1 MDGQVIG
8 VVSHIISQSG
18 GSEGLGF
25 VITSNLAREVLLE
38 QRTIWSGL
46 EGTLVSG
53 QLAQALNLPQEAGVL
68 VQRVAAGSPASTL
81 GLKPGTMRAVV
92 GGMLSVNGL
101 IVVLALALVLLMGS
115 PVGVAAESADAV
127 APVDSGRS
135 LGAALA
141 TGLAC
146 IGAGIAVGIAG
157 AAAIGGITEKPE
169 ILGKALIFVGLAE
182 GIAIYGLIISFM
194 ILNG

>member
-1 MDGQVIG
+1 MMNQVIA
-8 VVSHIISQSG
+8 G
-18 GSEGLGF
+18 GL
-25 VITSNLAREVLLE
+25 T
-38 QRTIWSGL
+38 
-46 EGTLVSG
+46 
-53 QLAQALNLPQEAGVL
+53 AL
-68 VQRVAAGSPASTL
+68 
-81 GLKPGTMRAVV
+81 
-92 GGMLSVNGL
+92 
-101 IVVLALALVLLMGS
+101 LALALAGVWVARRSGDARTTLRTLVGGAMGINGLILVACLAMVLVLAS
-115 PVGVAAESADAV
+115 PTGVLAQSPGTATTAVAAADTGK
-127 APVDSGRS
+127 P

-169 ILGKALIFVGLAE
+169 LLGRTLIFVGLAE